1 MAKIRLIGK
10 VVTDVISGTV
20 GQNNTKFIKYLVE
33 VAIGGQSNN
42 PRLAQNSDSKKS
54 YFAVMAFGKQAEL
67 PILKGVTVEIDG
79 QMEIAK
85 FQLNQKAQ
93 PKDAVI
99 VQPEHTTILQG
110 NVVHFTKAYN
120 VLGNFVKDNAEVYHP
135 QSGGNTVYT
144 QKIASSKK
152 SGDNEYTS
160 FFSIKLFGER
170 GDKLF
175 AKDILSKSKIKSV
188 LVDGSISATYTTKEQ
203 NGEKK
208 EYFNVDIAV
217 NDFQIASW
225 VKSSTTG
232 ENSTGTAQQA
242 YANVGT
248 YNEPPVEFYDEAL
261 IDINE
266 DEIPF

>member
-20 GQNNTKFIKYLVE
+20 GQNNNKTIKYLVE
-33 VAIGGQSNN
+33 VAISSGQGN
-42 PRLAQNSDSKKS
+42 DSKKS
-54 YFAVMAFGKQAEL
+54 YFAITAFGKQAEL
-67 PILKGVTVEIDG
+67 PIQKGITVELDG

-85 FQLNQKAQ
+85 FQLNEKAQ
-93 PKDAVI
+93 PKDAVVI
-99 VQPEHTTILQG
+99 KPEYTTILQG
-110 NVVHFTKAYN
+110 NVAHFAKAYN
-120 VLGNFVKDNAEVYHP
+120 IFGNLVKDNAEIYYP
-135 QSGGNTVYT
+135 QSGGKTVYS
-144 QKIASSKK
+144 QKIAVSNFK
-152 SGDNEYTS
+152 NNQEHTS
-160 FFSIKLFGER
+160 FYTIKLFG
-170 GDKLF
+170 
-175 AKDILSKSKIKSV
+175 DIGEFRHSKNQLNKSVIKSV
-188 LVDGSISATYTTKEQ
+188 LIDGSISATYTTKEQ

-208 EYFNVDIAV
+208 EYFNVDILV
-217 NDFQIASW
+217 NDFQITSR